1 MRHVPFDAAHAAN
14 RPVAEKNPMKRE
26 RLLLALATLTP
37 LVASAGF
44 TEPSNNG
51 TQATSVTYAT
61 IVNGDLDDVRT
72 AIANPA
78 WHHWIPFLSHSE
90 CSGAKPGDV
99 RVCTMKD
106 PGGKMDGFQVRETIL
121 ENDQAAGRFSYSIE
135 NPPLP
140 VMNLVGTVETKQA
153 GDKTLVMWT
162 AKYQVAD
169 ENAEMV
175 RSHVVQLYQG
185 ALMGL
190 EMNIAMRK

>member
-1 MRHVPFDAAHAAN
+1 MTR
-14 RPVAEKNPMKRE
+14 
-26 RLLLALATLTP
+26 RLALLALTVLAPAMT
-37 LVASAGF
+37 SAGF
-44 TEPSNNG
+44 TQTSENG
-51 TQATSVTYAT
+51 TKAASVTYAT
-61 IVNGDLDDVRT
+61 VVNGDIENVRT

-90 CSGAKPGDV
+90 CSGANAGDV

-106 PGGKMDGFQVRETIL
+106 PGGKMDGFQIRETIL
-121 ENDQAAGRFSYSIE
+121 ENNRAAGRFRYSIE

-140 VMNLVGTVETKQA
+140 VMNLVGTVETKKT

-162 AKYQVAD
+162 AQYDVSD

-190 EMNIAMRK
+190 QMQVAMTE